1 MPDYMLSN
9 RTFVN
14 HTRVPC
20 CICYC
25 EITSHTY
32 AVERGYNDISLCDTS
47 PVLTPWSRV
56 LLEKLTGFQL
66 LKKFPAIYGHR
77 RFITAFTS
85 ARHLSLSW
93 ARSIQ
98 SIPPTSHF
106 LNTHCN
112 IILPFTPGS
121 PQLSLSV
128 RFPHQNPV
136 YTSAPLDLIIRTIL
150 SEVHPIHLAYSHQ
163 IVCGTN

>member
-93 ARSIQ
+93 TTSIRSM
-98 SIPPTSHF
+98 PLTFHF
-106 LNTHCN
+106 LKIHLN
-112 IILPFTPGS
+112 IILPSKPGS
-121 PQLSLSV
+121 SKLSFSPG
-128 RFPHQNPV
+128 FPNQNPV
-136 YTSAPLDLIIRTIL
+136 YTSNLPHTCYMSR
-150 SEVHPIHLAYSHQ
+150 PSHSSRYL
-163 IVCGTN
+163 TY